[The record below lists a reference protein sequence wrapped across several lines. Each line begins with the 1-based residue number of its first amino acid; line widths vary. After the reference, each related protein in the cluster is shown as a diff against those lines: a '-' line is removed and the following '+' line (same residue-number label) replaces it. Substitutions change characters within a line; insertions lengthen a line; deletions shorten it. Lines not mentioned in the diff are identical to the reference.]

1 MQSPVAKTQARVRAP
16 LPDETVD
23 VAIIGCGLGG
33 LTAGAYLARQGL
45 KVALFDSHYVAGG
58 CATMFER
65 GRAENRYNFD
75 VGLHYI
81 GDCGP
86 DGNIPRLL
94 RPLGIE
100 LDYVE
105 MDPDGFDTIVLPDLT
120 FRIPADR
127 DLYRDRLVA
136 LFPKEKRG
144 IDRYVRFLTEVDT
157 ISRRLDRQD
166 GRMNARAL
174 LDVAL
179 KGRLLARYQ
188 NATIG
193 ALLDSC
199 TQDERLRAVILGQSG
214 DYGLPPSKVS
224 ALLHAGLANHYFHGA
239 FYPKGGGQMIADAI
253 ADDIEAHGGSIH
265 LRCGIEEILV
275 EDGRAVGI
283 RTEKR
288 KGGAREIRARAVL
301 SNADLK
307 RTMLELLGP
316 EHLPSEWVERA
327 QGFEMGG
334 AIFITFLG
342 VTADMRALGMG
353 ASNYWCYDGYDFE
366 AFYNEPLDADG
377 QLTTRGCYITSAT
390 LKDPDT
396 PGHAP
401 EGVTSVEVMTLVPGR
416 ADLWGVAED
425 QIDSG
430 RYRKDAGYNATKQR
444 IEDDMVVRLDR
455 LFPGSGDT
463 VVFKESAT
471 PVSHTRYTRA
481 SDGTGYGL
489 ACTPEQFLKKRPG
502 YRGPVD
508 GMYLAG
514 ASTRAGHGIVG
525 AMTSGRH
532 SALRVAKDLG
542 RPIG

>member
-1 MQSPVAKTQARVRAP
+1 M
-16 LPDETVD
+16 
-23 VAIIGCGLGG
+23 
-33 LTAGAYLARQGL
+33 
-45 KVALFDSHYVAGG
+45 
-58 CATMFER
+58 
-65 GRAENRYNFD
+65 
-75 VGLHYI
+75 
-81 GDCGP
+81 
-86 DGNIPRLL
+86 
-94 RPLGIE
+94 
-100 LDYVE
+100 
-105 MDPDGFDTIVLPDLT
+105 
-120 FRIPADR
+120 
-127 DLYRDRLVA
+127 
-136 LFPKEKRG
+136 
-144 IDRYVRFLTEVDT
+144 
-157 ISRRLDRQD
+157 
-166 GRMNARAL
+166 
-174 LDVAL
+174 
-179 KGRLLARYQ
+179 
-188 NATIG
+188 
-193 ALLDSC
+193 
-199 TQDERLRAVILGQSG
+199 
-214 DYGLPPSKVS
+214 
-224 ALLHAGLANHYFHGA
+224 ANHYFHGA

>member
-1 MQSPVAKTQARVRAP
+1 MHSPVANTRARVRAP
-16 LPDETVD
+16 LPEEPVD

-65 GRAENRYNFD
+65 GRADQRYNFD

-86 DGNIPRLL
+86 DGGIPRLL

-105 MDPDGFDTIVLPDLT
+105 MDADGFDTIVLPDFT

-127 DLYRDRLVA
+127 GLYRDRLVT

-144 IDRYVRFLTEVDT
+144 IDRAN
-157 ISRRLDRQD
+157 
-166 GRMNARAL
+166 GRMGRRTL
-174 LDVAL
+174 LEVAMR
-179 KGRLLARYQ
+179 GRLLARYQ
-188 NATIG
+188 NATMG
-193 ALLDSC
+193 TLLDSC
-199 TQDERLRAVILGQSG
+199 TKNERLRAVILGQSG

-224 ALLHAGLANHYFHGA
+224 ALLHAGLANHYFAGA
-239 FYPKGGGQMIADAI
+239 FYPKGGGQMISDAL
-253 ADDIEAHGGSIH
+253 AAEIEAQGGSIH
-265 LRCGIEEILV
+265 LSCGIEKILV
-275 EDGRAVGI
+275 EGGRAVGV
-283 RTEKR
+283 RTESR
-288 KGGAREIRARAVL
+288 KGGAREIRAKVVL

-316 EHLPSEWVERA
+316 EHLPAKWLSRV

-342 VTADMRALGMG
+342 VKADMKAMGMG
-353 ASNYWCYDGYDFE
+353 ATNYWVYDGYDFE
-366 AFYNEPLDADG
+366 AFYNEPLDENG
-377 QLTTRGCYITSAT
+377 QLMTRGCYITSAS

-401 EGVTSVEVMTLVPGR
+401 EGITNVEVMTLMPGQ
-416 ADLWGVAED
+416 AKLWGVAED

-430 RYRKDAGYNATKQR
+430 HYRKDAAYAATKQR
-444 IEDDMVVRLDR
+444 IEDDMIARLDR
-455 LFPGSGDT
+455 LFPGSGEL
-463 VVFKESAT
+463 VVFRESAT

-481 SDGTGYGL
+481 SDGSGYGL
-489 ACTPEQFLKKRPG
+489 AVTPEQFLKKRPG
-502 YRGPVD
+502 YRGPVA
-508 GMYLAG
+508 GLYLAG
-514 ASTRAGHGIVG
+514 ASTRAGHGISG
-525 AMTSGRH
+525 AITSGRH
-532 SALRVAKDLG
+532 AALRVAKDLG